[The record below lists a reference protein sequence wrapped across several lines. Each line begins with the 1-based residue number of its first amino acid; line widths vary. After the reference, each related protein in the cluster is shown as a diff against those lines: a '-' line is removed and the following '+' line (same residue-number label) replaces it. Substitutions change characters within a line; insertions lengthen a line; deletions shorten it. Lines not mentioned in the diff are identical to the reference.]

1 MANDL
6 VRGWFTW
13 PRLWSRDHL
22 ALWGQALDHLAPNQ
36 NASQNAN
43 LVLGSLSTELNR
55 QSERS
60 FKFIKCL
67 STNELKAKLQNLDKD
82 MELEIERIT
91 RRYHIKRQPIVEGID
106 EKRKQQQ
113 NF

>member
-43 LVLGSLSTELNR
+43 LVLGSLSPELNP
-55 QSERS
+55 QSERG
-60 FKFIKCL
+60 F
-67 STNELKAKLQNLDKD
+67 TQVLQFPI
-82 MELEIERIT
+82 IE
-91 RRYHIKRQPIVEGID
+91 YD
-106 EKRKQQQ
+106 
-113 NF
+113 F